1 MVFSLLCNY
10 KNKEG
15 ACAADEFATL
25 PVAVRAYK
33 LLIPKVVFGIDF
45 HLLRKVAKIK
55 DLHKHEKY
63 KYFHFGQKLVTA
75 LLQI

>member
-1 MVFSLLCNY
+1 
-10 KNKEG
+10 
-15 ACAADEFATL
+15 L

-33 LLIPKVVFGIDF
+33 LLIPKLVIVIDF

-55 DLHKHEKY
+55 DSHKHKK

-75 LLQI
+75 LLQLSLIRNLEQHFSLLKK